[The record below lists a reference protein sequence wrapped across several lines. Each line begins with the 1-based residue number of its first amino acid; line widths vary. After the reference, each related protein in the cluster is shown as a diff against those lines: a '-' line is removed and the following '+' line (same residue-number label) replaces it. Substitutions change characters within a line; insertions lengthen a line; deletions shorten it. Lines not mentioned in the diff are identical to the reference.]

1 MTNTPD
7 APSVPLSLTSVIA
20 SGLPVDLGE
29 LVSEPFY
36 DVPAVFNRRPDRVEM
51 DALRGADGH
60 DRLTRAGY
68 SEVTMDVRDRRL
80 IIGHTNLGQRERG
93 LPTVIATIVDTVSR
107 DALREKDRQREL
119 ARTDFDERE
128 ARAQD
133 VTRAA
138 ARIRFIPAQPTSST
152 GLLDTVPSPL
162 A

>member
-7 APSVPLSLTSVIA
+7 APSVPLALTSVIA

-29 LVSEPFY
+29 FVSEPFY
-36 DVPAVFNRRPDRVEM
+36 DVPAVFNRRPDAVEM
-51 DALRGADGH
+51 DALRGATGH

-80 IIGHTNLGQRERG
+80 IIGHTNLGQLERG
-93 LPTVIATIVDTVSR
+93 LATVIATIVDTVSR
-107 DALREKDRQREL
+107 DALREKDRQREI

-138 ARIRFIPAQPTSST
+138 ARIRFIPADPSAPVIA
-152 GLLDTVPSPL
+152 LDTAPGPH